1 MNLRKFA
8 PLLPYLLMS
17 IGLLLLHNAWIALLS
32 YHAGIVV
39 LLSAARRWPRLQP
52 SLHKSEVGLAC
63 GAVIFG
69 LSGGILLYFLWPL
82 LGIPRDLKTTL
93 TRDGLSGSLWI
104 WFIVYFSIVNPGL
117 EEVYWR
123 GYLGS
128 AAAGLVLNDFVFSG
142 YHLVVLGQ
150 FLKLPWLL
158 LVFFVLGAAAWF
170 WRQVARRSGGL
181 LLPIISHLA
190 ADLAVILVIY
200 HFSIHSL

>member
-1 MNLRKFA
+1 MNLRKLA

-17 IGLLLLHNAWIALLS
+17 IGLLLLHNAWIALVS
-32 YHAGIVV
+32 YHAGIVA
-39 LLSAARRWPRLQP
+39 LLSVEDQWPRQP
-52 SLHKSEVGLAC
+52 PALPKREIGLAC

-69 LSGGILLYFLWPL
+69 LLGGILLYFLWPL
-82 LGIPRDLKTTL
+82 LGIPRDLGTTL
-93 TRDGLSGSLWI
+93 TRDGLGGGRWI

-128 AAAGLVLNDFVFSG
+128 ASTAVVLNDFLFSG

-158 LVFFVLGAAAWF
+158 LAFLVLSAAAWL
-170 WRQVARRSGGL
+170 WRQVARLSGGL
-181 LLPIISHLA
+181 LLPVVSHFA
-190 ADLAVILVIY
+190 ADLTVILVIY
-200 HFSIHSL
+200 HFSNQLL